1 MDRVQQMEAEP
12 PKVFPRARVAD
23 PYKRLGV
30 EREAD
35 FEEVESARTF
45 LLEEYGAHRASREA
59 VELAYDRI
67 LKEKYDIRKKTGY
80 RSVNKKT
87 GRRERGRSESLL
99 QKLQRSLDHEVTRNK
114 IINEAVVY
122 GLMIVATFADDVGG
136 LLAFTAVFVSML
148 MTTFK
153 LYKKRLAQ
161 NPDGPYFMETPVPG
175 AFRDTM
181 LGLLAGAGLGSA
193 LGQMGLIST
202 AVQGSFTIALGLLA
216 NFVWVTFLK

>member
-1 MDRVQQMEAEP
+1 MQ
-12 PKVFPRARVAD
+12 
-23 PYKRLGV
+23 RLGV

-99 QKLQRSLDHEVTRNK
+99 QKLQRSLDHEVTRW
-114 IINEAVVY
+114 
-122 GLMIVATFADDVGG
+122 VAP
-136 LLAFTAVFVSML
+136 
-148 MTTFK
+148 
-153 LYKKRLAQ
+153 RL
-161 NPDGPYFMETPVPG
+161 GPLG
-175 AFRDTM
+175 A
-181 LGLLAGAGLGSA
+181 ACA
-193 LGQMGLIST
+193 
-202 AVQGSFTIALGLLA
+202 
-216 NFVWVTFLK
+216 